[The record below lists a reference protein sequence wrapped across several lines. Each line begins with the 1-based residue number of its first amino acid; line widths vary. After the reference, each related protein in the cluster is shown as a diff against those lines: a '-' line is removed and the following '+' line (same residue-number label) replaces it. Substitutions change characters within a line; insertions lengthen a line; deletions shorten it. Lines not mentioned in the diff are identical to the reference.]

1 MRTLLRHAKEPSV
14 EIGLREFIADAES
27 RLEPIN
33 NCDAEES
40 LRARGQAHLKLSC
53 VSLTVTGL
61 LLPKRTTSLRSKVA
75 NNAIFA
81 I

>member
-33 NCDAEES
+33 NCDAE
-40 LRARGQAHLKLSC
+40 RACALAVGP
-53 VSLTVTGL
+53 
-61 LLPKRTTSLRSKVA
+61 PKVVMRFFNRYR
-75 NNAIFA
+75 FA
-81 I
+81 PPETNYKFAF